1 MIMCCIKNNSS
12 STNRYVNES
21 LISLGIG
28 GKPRILDIGSASY
41 LVPIPQKDKLYDMT
55 DFPGLTEMNL
65 KKGDKALLI
74 GAGCAPLDF
83 LRRNAEVSF
92 FTGCYEID

>member
-1 MIMCCIKNNSS
+1 
-12 STNRYVNES
+12 
-21 LISLGIG
+21 
-28 GKPRILDIGSASY
+28 
-41 LVPIPQKDKLYDMT
+41 MT